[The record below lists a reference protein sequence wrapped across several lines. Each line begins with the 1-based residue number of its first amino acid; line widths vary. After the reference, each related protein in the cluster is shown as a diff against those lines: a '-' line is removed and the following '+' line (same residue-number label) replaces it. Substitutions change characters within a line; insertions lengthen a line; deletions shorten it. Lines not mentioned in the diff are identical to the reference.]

1 MFTLLHCIAMFLY
14 NMGHSKD

>member
-1 MFTLLHCIAMFLY
+1 MFTLLHCIAMFLF